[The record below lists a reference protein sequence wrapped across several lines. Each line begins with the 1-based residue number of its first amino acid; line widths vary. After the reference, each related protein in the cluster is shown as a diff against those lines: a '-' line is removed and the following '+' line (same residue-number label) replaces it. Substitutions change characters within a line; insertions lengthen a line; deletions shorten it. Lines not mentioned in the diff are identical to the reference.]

1 MARKTREESEKTRQR
16 IIDAA
21 FDVFTSK
28 GFTRATLE
36 DIAASAGVTRGAIYW
51 HFIDKVDLFIALSEE
66 IEGAAGVRP
75 QDITVEAIESLED
88 IKQEILKYLTHFELN
103 DRYAIFYETVSFR
116 TEYTEELQPILERQ
130 RDSHREII
138 GEVEKV
144 FQRMK
149 EEGLVRR
156 ELNPFY
162 AALSLA
168 AFINGIIETW
178 LLDRTTFSLSEA
190 VPIMLDD
197 FLRGLKPDSNG
208 QYQARPD

>member
-1 MARKTREESEKTRQR
+1 M
-16 IIDAA
+16 
-21 FDVFTSK
+21 
-28 GFTRATLE
+28 
-36 DIAASAGVTRGAIYW
+36 
-51 HFIDKVDLFIALSEE
+51 
-66 IEGAAGVRP
+66 
-75 QDITVEAIESLED
+75 EAIESLED

-178 LLDRTTFSLSEA
+178 LLDRTTFSLPEA
-190 VPIMLDD
+190 APVTLDD

-208 QYQARPD
+208 QYQARPELENNPSCVKAAGNFGPQDLAPILLVDRDARDLYAHSRYSGGGQPWLMRRT